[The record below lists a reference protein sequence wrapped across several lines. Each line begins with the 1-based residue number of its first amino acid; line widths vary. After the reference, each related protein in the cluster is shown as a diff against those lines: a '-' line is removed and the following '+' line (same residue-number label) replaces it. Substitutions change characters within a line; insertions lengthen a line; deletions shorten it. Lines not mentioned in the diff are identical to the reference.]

1 MIDQPNEKNAYSDAE
16 KARKKALFL
25 DHLAQGWTV
34 TKAAA
39 AADLGQVT
47 PYRWR
52 QADPEFARD
61 WELAVEAGTDRLED
75 EAYRRA
81 VEGVEET
88 AYYNGQP
95 VGVVRRYSDNL
106 LTLLLRGRR
115 PHKYRERSATEFS
128 FGGPLA
134 PDRGGKEIA
143 DILQQIED
151 LVRENGRLKE
161 QQAEG
166 KKEGGAT

>member
-1 MIDQPNEKNAYSDAE
+1 LNEIKDKE
-16 KARKKALFL
+16 HKKKLFL
-25 DHLAQGWTV
+25 DYLAQGWTV

-39 AADLGQVT
+39 AADLAQVT

-52 QADPEFARD
+52 QADPEFKQA

-128 FGGPLA
+128 FGAPLE
-134 PDRGGKEIA
+134 PDRNENA
-143 DILQQIED
+143 VAELLEQVEA
-151 LVRENGRLKE
+151 LVRLSGS
-161 QQAEG
+161 
-166 KKEGGAT
+166 KKEGEAK